1 MDSPIEEIKSRL
13 DIVDIV
19 GQYLKLRKT
28 GANFSALCPF
38 HSEKS
43 GSFFVSPAR
52 QTWRCF
58 GCQKS
63 GDIFT
68 FIQEIEGVEFGD
80 ALRILAAKAGVELKR
95 QTREAV
101 EMKTERQRLYD
112 VCELASR
119 FFEKQLEASA
129 IGKKAKEYLLGRGL
143 SEKSISMWRIGYSPD
158 AWQGLHDFLASEG
171 YTDAEIIAA
180 GLAGSGNGG
189 RVYDRFRG
197 RIMFPIFDFNSQVVG
212 FGGRIFE
219 NKSKDDS
226 KGSAAE
232 ALAKAVGV
240 KEAKYLNT
248 TNTLLYDKSRILY
261 GLDRAKLAIRKS
273 NACVLV
279 EGYTD
284 VIMSA
289 QAGVENVAAS
299 SGTALTAMQL
309 KMIKRFT
316 DNIVLGYD
324 MDIAGD
330 TANRRGIDLALAQGF
345 NVSVARPPFEGK
357 DPADVIAQSPEEWRK
372 AVANTRTIMDFY
384 FDRAFAADDKNTP
397 QGRKKIVGF
406 VLPVIKMI
414 PNAVEQAY
422 WLQKIADRLEVRDI
436 HYEDYLRQEL
446 KKVKLNEYISEG
458 VNNAVSAPALPREK
472 RLEERLLALSI
483 KYPKIAG
490 LIEKP
495 ALDSFSASAKE
506 IIEKIKTVENF
517 NGEGLGNGAK
527 DLYEA
532 IFMEAESETID
543 EKAAVGEA
551 EFHSGRIKGILF
563 KNSLAN
569 LSRELLEAEKKG
581 DAQTAARLRDQFNLL
596 AKSSAQIPPK
606 SEK

>member
-1 MDSPIEEIKSRL
+1 
-13 DIVDIV
+13 
-19 GQYLKLRKT
+19 
-28 GANFSALCPF
+28 
-38 HSEKS
+38 
-43 GSFFVSPAR
+43 
-52 QTWRCF
+52 
-58 GCQKS
+58 
-63 GDIFT
+63 
-68 FIQEIEGVEFGD
+68 VEFGD

-506 IIEKIKTVENF
+506 IIEKIKPWKISTAK
-517 NGEGLGNGAK
+517 GLATAPRTFTKRFLWKRKAK
-527 DLYEA
+527 RS
-532 IFMEAESETID
+532 MRKPQS
-543 EKAAVGEA
+543 
-551 EFHSGRIKGILF
+551 
-563 KNSLAN
+563 
-569 LSRELLEAEKKG
+569 
-581 DAQTAARLRDQFNLL
+581 
-596 AKSSAQIPPK
+596 AKRSFTPDG
-606 SEK
+606 

>member
-158 AWQGLHDFLASEG
+158 AWQGLHDFLALEG
-171 YTDAEIIAA
+171 YTDTEIIAA

-219 NKSKDDS
+219 NKSKDES
-226 KGSAAE
+226 KGLAAE
-232 ALAKAVGV
+232 TLTMAVGV

-261 GLDRAKLAIRKS
+261 GLDRAKLAVRKS

-372 AVANTRTIMDFY
+372 AVANTRTIMEFY
-384 FDRAFAADDKNTP
+384 FDRAFAASDKNTP

-446 KKVKLNEYISEG
+446 KKVKLNEYISEE
-458 VNNAVSAPALPREK
+458 VKDAASAPALPREK

-495 ALDSFSASAKE
+495 VLDSFSASAKE

-532 IFMEAESETID
+532 IFMEAESETIN
-543 EKAAVGEA
+543 EKAAAGEA
-551 EFHSGRIKGILF
+551 EFHSGQIKDILF

-569 LSRELLEAEKKG
+569 LSCELLEAEKRG

-596 AKSSAQIPPK
+596 AKSFAQIPPK

>member
-1 MDSPIEEIKSRL
+1 
-13 DIVDIV
+13 
-19 GQYLKLRKT
+19 
-28 GANFSALCPF
+28 
-38 HSEKS
+38 
-43 GSFFVSPAR
+43 
-52 QTWRCF
+52 
-58 GCQKS
+58 
-63 GDIFT
+63 
-68 FIQEIEGVEFGD
+68 
-80 ALRILAAKAGVELKR
+80 
-95 QTREAV
+95 
-101 EMKTERQRLYD
+101 
-112 VCELASR
+112 
-119 FFEKQLEASA
+119 
-129 IGKKAKEYLLGRGL
+129 
-143 SEKSISMWRIGYSPD
+143 
-158 AWQGLHDFLASEG
+158 
-171 YTDAEIIAA
+171 
-180 GLAGSGNGG
+180 
-189 RVYDRFRG
+189 
-197 RIMFPIFDFNSQVVG
+197 MFPIFDFNSQVVG